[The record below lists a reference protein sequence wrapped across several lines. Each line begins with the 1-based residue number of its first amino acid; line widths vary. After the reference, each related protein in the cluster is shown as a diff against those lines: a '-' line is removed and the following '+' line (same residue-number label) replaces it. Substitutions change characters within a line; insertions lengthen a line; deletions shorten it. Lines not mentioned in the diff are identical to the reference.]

1 MAGRI
6 RVRASLKGDTCEV
19 KALMRHPM
27 ETGMR
32 KDGQGNQIPAHFIKE
47 VVAKVGDRVVMQAN
61 WGAAVSQNP
70 FLGFEFHG
78 AKAGDQVVIS
88 YVDNKGE
95 TGEGKA
101 KVK

>member
-1 MAGRI
+1 MAGKI
-6 RVRASLKGDTCEV
+6 RVRASLNGDKCEV

-32 KDGQGNQIPAHFIKE
+32 KDAQGNQIPAHFIKE
-47 VVAKVGDRVVMQAN
+47 VVAKVGDRVVMQAH

-70 FLGFEFHG
+70 FLGFEFTG
-78 AKAGDQVVIS
+78 AKAGDVVVIS

-95 TGEGKA
+95 TDDGSA
-101 KVK
+101 TVK